1 MLYFIMFLDLS
12 VTHDWH
18 YHATLSLC
26 VSDITLLI
34 VDDSWL
40 S

>member
-18 YHATLSLC
+18 YHRC
-26 VSDITLLI
+26 I
-34 VDDSWL
+34 VIVCQ
-40 S
+40 